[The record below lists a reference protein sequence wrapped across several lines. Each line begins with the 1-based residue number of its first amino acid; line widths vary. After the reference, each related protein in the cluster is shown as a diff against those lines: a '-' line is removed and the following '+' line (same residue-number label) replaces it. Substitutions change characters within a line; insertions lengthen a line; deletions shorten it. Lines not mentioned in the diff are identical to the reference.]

1 METSELID
9 DYVLKVVFKDL
20 QVAIDDLVVDSTI
33 WASSITF

>member
-20 QVAIDDLVVDSTI
+20 PVAIDDLVVE
-33 WASSITF
+33 SI